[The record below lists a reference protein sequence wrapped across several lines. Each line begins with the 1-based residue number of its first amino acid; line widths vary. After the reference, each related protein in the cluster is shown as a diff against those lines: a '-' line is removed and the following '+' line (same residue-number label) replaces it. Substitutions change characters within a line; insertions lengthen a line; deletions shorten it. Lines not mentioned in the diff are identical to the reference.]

1 MATIPRETISP
12 ALPRAGRGDLLL
24 GAAAVL
30 LALLA
35 IIAKVTGFFG

>member
-1 MATIPRETISP
+1 MATIPRETYSP
-12 ALPRAGRGDLLL
+12 ALPRAGRADLLL
-24 GAAAVL
+24 GLGALV